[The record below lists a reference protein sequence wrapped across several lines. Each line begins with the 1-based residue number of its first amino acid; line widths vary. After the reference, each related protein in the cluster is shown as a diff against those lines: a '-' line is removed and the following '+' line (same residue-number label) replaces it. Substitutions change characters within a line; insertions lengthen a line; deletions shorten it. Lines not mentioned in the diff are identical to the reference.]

1 MKKQKTPHKPQRQTQ
16 QPGDEQNSL
25 VATENVSLDKADQ
38 DHLTMNGTVTDGSKG
53 IFRVQVD
60 DTEHII
66 KATISGKMRK
76 FKIMIVAGDR
86 VKVKVSPYDLKTGF
100 IVQRL

>member
-1 MKKQKTPHKPQRQTQ
+1 MKKNKEKNV
-16 QPGDEQNSL
+16 GM
-25 VATENVSLDKADQ
+25 ENVDLDQ
-38 DHLTMNGTVTDGSKG
+38 DHLVMNGTVTDGSKG

-60 DTEHII
+60 DTEHVI

-86 VKVKVSPYDLKTGF
+86 VKVKVSPYDLTTGF